1 MRYLSLA
8 VSSLLVF
15 FTSSAWAM
23 DCSKASTDS
32 EKMICA
38 SSRLQQLDAV
48 LNKAYQG
55 YVKQTDNAQ
64 ARQEQRAWLAER
76 DRCQD
81 DVCLGNEMV
90 SRIQALSGSE
100 NVSLITKASKQ
111 WDFVLSVATCDLD
124 ESYPTCEGPGTLDI
138 FKKGRGELF
147 QRITMENMF
156 VELNKKGEV
165 TANLVEVYGDN
176 NSGLVIDDAN
186 FDHHADVI
194 VRNGNNGAYG
204 GPSYD
209 VFLFDVEKQQ
219 FTLNSA
225 LTDLASN
232 YLGLFDIDE
241 KSKTITTFTKSGCCW
256 HNWSTYQL
264 ANNQPVLIAETTEAY
279 SEEKRAMIATTRE
292 LVGGKWKVKEK
303 ILKIDD
309 Q

>member
-15 FTSSAWAM
+15 FTSSTWAM

-76 DRCQD
+76 DRCQN

-292 LVGGKWKVKEK
+292 LVEGKWKVKEK